1 MVVMSRIY
9 FPGPRSRFYEL
20 NFLGT
25 LGVELT
31 NATCSHVVVSPGG
44 VSKAVFVLGARGG
57 AINFVDVWGT
67 EITKIA
73 PIGNPRRRRRH
84 TKTVASG
91 PSGGVGEQINTKR
104 PSFAR
109 VAAAGISF
117 DVAAESLRS

>member
-20 NFLGT
+20 NFIGM
-25 LGVELT
+25 LGVELM

-44 VSKAVFVLGARGG
+44 VSKAVFVLGARDG
-57 AINFVDVWGT
+57 AINLVDVWGT